1 LSQLK
6 DCSAIEGAGD
16 FMARSEAEE
25 KQTARLNKE
34 FRDAQS
40 PTLQAITNQ
49 VCDCYYIGNSWTT
62 RGEADVMI
70 ERLRLMASHN
80 LLDIGAGA
88 GWPGLYLALQTGCRV
103 TLLDLPE
110 TGLRLAEARAKADG
124 MTSQLS
130 AVHGDA
136 TDMPFPSKN
145 FKAISHSDVLC
156 CLQDKP
162 AVLRECRRVINAD
175 GRMCF
180 TVIRLADGLQ
190 RSAMDL
196 ALHAGP
202 EFIRSEADYPSMLQS
217 AGWEIT
223 QQDDI
228 TDEFLTSIKRMIIA
242 EEEQHESLRMLRGD
256 YANETAR
263 ATWQAR
269 RQAVT
274 DRLIFREFFLA
285 VPA

>member
-1 LSQLK
+1 
-6 DCSAIEGAGD
+6 
-16 FMARSEAEE
+16 MARSEAEE

-49 VCDCYYIGNSWTT
+49 VCDCCYIGNSWTT
-62 RGEADVMI
+62 RSEADVMI
-70 ERLRLMASHN
+70 ERLRLMTSHN

-88 GWPGLYLALQTGCRV
+88 GWPGLYLALQTGCAV

-130 AVHGDA
+130 TVQGDA
-136 TDMPFPSKN
+136 TDMPFPSES
-145 FKAISHSDVLC
+145 FTAISHSDVLC

-196 ALHAGP
+196 ALQAGP

-228 TDEFLTSIKRMIIA
+228 TDEFHSSIERMIVA
-242 EEEQHESLRMLRGD
+242 EEEQYESLRALRGD
-256 YANETAR
+256 DANERAR
-263 ATWQAR
+263 ANWQSR

-274 DRLIFREFFLA
+274 DRLIFREFFSA

>member
-1 LSQLK
+1 
-6 DCSAIEGAGD
+6 
-16 FMARSEAEE
+16 MARSEAEE

-49 VCDCYYIGNSWTT
+49 VCDCCYIGNSWTT
-62 RGEADVMI
+62 RSEADVMI

-88 GWPGLYLALQTGCRV
+88 GWPGLYLALQTGCAV

-130 AVHGDA
+130 AVQGDA
-136 TDMPFPSKN
+136 TDMPFPSAS
-145 FKAISHSDVLC
+145 FTAISHSDVLC

-190 RSAMDL
+190 RSAMNL
-196 ALHAGP
+196 ALQAGP
-202 EFIRSEADYPSMLQS
+202 EFIRSKTDYRSMLQS
-217 AGWEIT
+217 AGWKIT

-228 TDEFLTSIKRMIIA
+228 TDEFLASIKRMIVA
-242 EEEQHESLRMLRGD
+242 EEEQHESLRVLRGD
-256 YANETAR
+256 DANETAR
-263 ATWQAR
+263 ANWQAR

-274 DRLIFREFFLA
+274 DRLIFREFFSA

>member
-1 LSQLK
+1 
-6 DCSAIEGAGD
+6 
-16 FMARSEAEE
+16 MALSEAEE
-25 KQTARLNKE
+25 KQTARLNNE

-40 PTLQAITNQ
+40 PILQAITNQ
-49 VCDCYYIGNSWTT
+49 VCDCCYIGNSWTT
-62 RGEADVMI
+62 RSEADVMI
-70 ERLRLMASHN
+70 ERLRLMTSHN

-88 GWPGLYLALQTGCRV
+88 GWPGLYLALQTGCAV

-124 MTSQLS
+124 MISQLS
-130 AVHGDA
+130 TVQGDA
-136 TDMPFPSKN
+136 TDMPFPSES
-145 FKAISHSDVLC
+145 FTAISHSDVLC

-190 RSAMDL
+190 QSAMNQ
-196 ALHAGP
+196 ALQAGP
-202 EFIRSEADYPSMLQS
+202 EFIRSKTDYRSMLQS

-228 TDEFLTSIKRMIIA
+228 TDEFLASIKRMIVA
-242 EEEQHESLRMLRGD
+242 EEEQHESLRVLRGD
-256 YANETAR
+256 DANETAQ
-263 ATWQAR
+263 ANWQAR
-269 RQAVT
+269 RQAVK
-274 DRLIFREFFLA
+274 DRLIFREFFSA

>member
-1 LSQLK
+1 
-6 DCSAIEGAGD
+6 
-16 FMARSEAEE
+16 MARSEAEE

-40 PTLQAITNQ
+40 PILQAITNQ
-49 VCDCYYIGNSWTT
+49 VCDCCYIGNSWTT
-62 RGEADVMI
+62 RSEADVMI
-70 ERLRLMASHN
+70 ERLSLMASHN

-88 GWPGLYLALQTGCRV
+88 GWPGLYLALQTGCAV
-103 TLLDLPE
+103 TLLDLPK
-110 TGLRLAEARAKADG
+110 TGLWLAEARAKADG

-130 AVHGDA
+130 TVQGDA
-136 TDMPFPSKN
+136 TDMPFPSES
-145 FKAISHSDVLC
+145 FTAISHSDVLC

-190 RSAMDL
+190 RSAMNL
-196 ALHAGP
+196 ALQAGP
-202 EFIRSEADYPSMLQS
+202 EFIRSETDYPSMLQS
-217 AGWEIT
+217 AGWKIT

-228 TDEFLTSIKRMIIA
+228 TDEFLASIKRMIVA
-242 EEEQHESLRMLRGD
+242 EEEQHESLRALRGD
-256 YANETAR
+256 DADETAR
-263 ATWQAR
+263 ADWQSR

-274 DRLIFREFFLA
+274 DRLILREFFSA
-285 VPA
+285 VPARSIAAF

>member
-1 LSQLK
+1 MALSL
-6 DCSAIEGAGD
+6 
-16 FMARSEAEE
+16 AEE
-25 KQTARLNKE
+25 KQTARLNEE

-40 PTLQAITNQ
+40 PVLQAITNQ
-49 VCDCYYIGNSWTT
+49 VCDCCYIGNSWTT
-62 RGEADVMI
+62 RSEADVMI

-88 GWPGLYLALQTGCRV
+88 GWPGLYLALQSGCAV

-130 AVHGDA
+130 TVQGDA
-136 TDMPFPSKN
+136 TDMPFPSKS
-145 FKAISHSDVLC
+145 FTAISHSDVLC

-196 ALHAGP
+196 ALQAGP
-202 EFIRSEADYPSMLQS
+202 EFIQSEADYPSMLQS

-228 TDEFLTSIKRMIIA
+228 TDEFFASIERMIVA
-242 EEEQHESLRMLRGD
+242 EEEQYESLRTLRGD
-256 YANETAR
+256 DANETAW
-263 ATWQAR
+263 ANWQSR
-269 RQAVT
+269 RQAVA
-274 DRLIFREFFLA
+274 DRLILREFFLV

>member
-1 LSQLK
+1 
-6 DCSAIEGAGD
+6 
-16 FMARSEAEE
+16 MARSEAEE

-40 PTLQAITNQ
+40 PILQAITNQ
-49 VCDCYYIGNSWTT
+49 VCDCCYIGNSWTT
-62 RGEADVMI
+62 RSEADVMI
-70 ERLRLMASHN
+70 ERLGLMASHN

-88 GWPGLYLALQTGCRV
+88 GWPGLYLALQTGCAV

-110 TGLRLAEARAKADG
+110 TGLRLAEARAKSDG

-130 AVHGDA
+130 TVQGDA
-136 TDMPFPSKN
+136 TDMPFPSES
-145 FKAISHSDVLC
+145 FTAISHSDVLC

-162 AVLRECRRVINAD
+162 AVLRECRRVINTN

-190 RSAMDL
+190 RSAMNL
-196 ALHAGP
+196 ALQAGP
-202 EFIRSEADYPSMLQS
+202 EFIRSKTDYPSMLQS
-217 AGWEIT
+217 AGWKIT

-228 TDEFLTSIKRMIIA
+228 TDEFLASIKRMIVA
-242 EEEQHESLRMLRGD
+242 EEEQHESLRVLRGD
-256 YANETAR
+256 DANETAR
-263 ATWQAR
+263 ANWQAR

-274 DRLIFREFFLA
+274 DRLIFREFFSA

>member
-1 LSQLK
+1 
-6 DCSAIEGAGD
+6 
-16 FMARSEAEE
+16 MARSLAEK

-40 PTLQAITNQ
+40 PILQAITNQ
-49 VCDCYYIGNSWTT
+49 VCDCCYIGNSWTT
-62 RGEADVMI
+62 RSEADVMI
-70 ERLRLMASHN
+70 ERLRLKASHN

-88 GWPGLYLALQTGCRV
+88 GWPGLYLALQTGCAV

-130 AVHGDA
+130 TVQGDA
-136 TDMPFPSKN
+136 TDMPFPSES
-145 FKAISHSDVLC
+145 FTAISHSDVLC

-196 ALHAGP
+196 ALQAGP

-217 AGWEIT
+217 AGWKIT

-228 TDEFLTSIKRMIIA
+228 TDEFLASIKRMIVA
-242 EEEQHESLRMLRGD
+242 EEEQHESLRALRGD
-256 YANETAR
+256 DADETAR
-263 ATWQAR
+263 ADWQSR

-274 DRLIFREFFLA
+274 DRLILREFFSA
-285 VPA
+285 VPARSIAAF